1 MLEPH
6 QRIHGGL
13 NYGTDIRRNPQE
25 GRRGA

>member
-6 QRIHGGL
+6 QPIHGGL
-13 NYGTDIRRNPQE
+13 TYGTDIRRNPQE